1 MKSID
6 HGIFLNRKS
15 YSETSLITTFYTKKS
30 GLQNFFFRGGKKKSH
45 NMFPMSISEL
55 SFYGRTDSGL
65 KKLTQVDSFSS
76 LSFQFNPIKSA
87 IAFFMAEAIQKSVY
101 EGDVDEKIFDF
112 ILSYVKELDSTDD
125 LKLFPISF
133 LIGFSDVLGFK
144 PLIQEKDVVFFNLD
158 SGIFQSSIN
167 KMDRV
172 KKGLGVQLIL
182 CLLNEQSPIDFSK
195 ESRDDALDIML
206 EYFMI
211 HISKFKELESHDI
224 IRQVLYE

>member
-6 HGIFLNRKS
+6 QGIFLNRKS
-15 YSETSLITTFYTKKS
+15 YLETSLITTFYTKKS

-45 NMFPMSISEL
+45 SIFPLSISEL
-55 SFYGRTDSGL
+55 SFYGRSDSGL
-65 KKLTQVDSFSS
+65 KNLTQVDSLSS

-101 EGDVDEKIFDF
+101 EGDVDEKIFHF
-112 ILSYVKELDSTDD
+112 ILTYVKELDSTDD

-144 PLIQEKDVVFFNLD
+144 PLIEEKEMAFFNLD
-158 SGIFQSSIN
+158 SGTFKSSRN
-167 KMDRV
+167 KMDKV
-172 KKGLGVQLIL
+172 KKGPGVQLII
-182 CLLNEQSPIDFSK
+182 CLLNEEFPKDSSK
-195 ESRDDALDIML
+195 ESRDDALEIML

-211 HISKFKELESHDI
+211 HIPKFKELDSHDI